1 MWNAMLNVPVLLCGA
16 DPDLDFDLDP
26 EIEESNNRS
35 AD

>member
-1 MWNAMLNVPVLLCGA
+1 MLDVLVLLRGD
-16 DPDLDFDLDP
+16 DPDLDSDLDP

>member
-1 MWNAMLNVPVLLCGA
+1 MLNVLVLLRGD
-16 DPDLDFDLDP
+16 DPDFDSDLDS